1 MEIAIDFDGT
11 CTTHEFPK
19 IGKDIGAVRVLKR
32 LINNGHNLILFTM
45 RSDRRRNKKHFLGMI
60 DLTEIKKSEGLSLKA
75 YKIANDKVTIG
86 YGNTTY
92 KDGSLVQLGD
102 KITLQQAEDL
112 LRWKVENEFLPPMM
126 KLIKTPITENQ
137 KSALLS
143 LVYNCGIGNFKKSQ
157 VLKKVNINP
166 SDKTI
171 RDTWKITFINK
182 GTVFEKGLRSRR
194 IRESDL
200 YFTV

>member
-1 MEIAIDFDGT
+1 
-11 CTTHEFPK
+11 
-19 IGKDIGAVRVLKR
+19 
-32 LINNGHNLILFTM
+32 
-45 RSDRRRNKKHFLGMI
+45 MI

-75 YKIANDKVTIG
+75 YQISNDKVTIG